1 MNISMFVLWEGMNKM
16 KKSLREAYL
25 LLAIALGLS
34 LPVFAARPGEGI
46 VKDAQTG
53 DYIITYC
60 GVGPDGAEETC
71 ILRRVIFVPAT
82 KIDPLLKSSLKLG
95 QPWSIQYS
103 YAITNRSTS
112 AQPLGDFMLDPLTNI
127 ESEIPLSKQ
136 WGLRTENQ
144 MDAEMTAGVR
154 TLSIPAAWKGFVVPS
169 HKVGL
174 RIAYIN
180 ADGLKPG
187 RSQRGFG
194 FSSADL
200 PGIGVAQLSGN
211 SGTNFGFE
219 DEGPEGDIAD
229 QLDQLQHRDFVP
241 RYAAVPAINISNPF
255 NAATVLRSIQQ
266 QTQTWVGM
274 QLLDPA
280 LSSQLDRL
288 FQVAIDA
295 AGRNDSERVNGY
307 LAEIRKLIRNE
318 HQDLESE
325 RDDDK
330 DDNTG
335 KRRVLIARLA
345 AQVLDFDIKYIRMRL
360 GGGHEEGDKD

>member
-1 MNISMFVLWEGMNKM
+1 V
-16 KKSLREAYL
+16 
-25 LLAIALGLS
+25 
-34 LPVFAARPGEGI
+34 
-46 VKDAQTG
+46 
-53 DYIITYC
+53 
-60 GVGPDGAEETC
+60 
-71 ILRRVIFVPAT
+71 
-82 KIDPLLKSSLKLG
+82 
-95 QPWSIQYS
+95 
-103 YAITNRSTS
+103 
-112 AQPLGDFMLDPLTNI
+112 QPLASFILDPLTNI
-127 ESEIPLSKQ
+127 ESEIPLSKKWGGRNEKQ
-136 WGLRTENQ
+136 LVAELNAGLR
-144 MDAEMTAGVR
+144 A
-154 TLSIPAAWKGFVVPS
+154 LSIPTAWKGFVMPS
-169 HKVGL
+169 HEGGL
-174 RIAYIN
+174 RIAYFN
-180 ADGLKPG
+180 TDGIKPG
-187 RSQRGFG
+187 KSQRGFG

-200 PGIGVAQLSGN
+200 PGIGVARFSGKTG
-211 SGTNFGFE
+211 SRFGVE
-219 DEGPEGDIAD
+219 DEGPQGEIAD
-229 QLDQLQHRDFVP
+229 QLEQLQHSDFVP

-255 NAATVLRSIQQ
+255 NAATVLRSVQQ

-295 AGRNDSERVNGY
+295 AGRNDSKRVHAY

-360 GGGHEEGDKD
+360 GGGHEEGD